1 MFLITC
7 PGCSSPHLAA
17 QSDVLSMHRTSEGL
31 IGYIR
36 CHDSGA
42 TVVHN
47 FTKAQTVAAAGSP
60 ATTNTAAPAPAAV
73 ETAAPAETTAPAE
86 RKVPLHAA

>member
-7 PGCSSPHLAA
+7 PGCSTPHLAA

-42 TVVHN
+42 TVIHN
-47 FTKAQTVAAAGSP
+47 FTKAQTMASTGAAPS
-60 ATTNTAAPAPAAV
+60 PAPATV
-73 ETAAPAETTAPAE
+73 ETPAPEHAAPAETTTPE

>member
-47 FTKAQTVAAAGSP
+47 FTKAQTVAAAGTP
-60 ATTNTAAPAPAAV
+60 ATPAPAPT
-73 ETAAPAETTAPAE
+73 ETTAPATTTAPAE